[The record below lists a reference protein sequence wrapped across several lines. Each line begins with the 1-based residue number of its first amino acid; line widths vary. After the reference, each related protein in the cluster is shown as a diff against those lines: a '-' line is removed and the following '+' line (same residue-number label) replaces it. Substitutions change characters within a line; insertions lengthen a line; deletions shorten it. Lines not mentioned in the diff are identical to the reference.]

1 MPKIK
6 KILNIR
12 NDHKSEELQAL
23 FTYCFKK
30 IYIVVD

>member
-12 NDHKSEELQAL
+12 NDHKSELQAL